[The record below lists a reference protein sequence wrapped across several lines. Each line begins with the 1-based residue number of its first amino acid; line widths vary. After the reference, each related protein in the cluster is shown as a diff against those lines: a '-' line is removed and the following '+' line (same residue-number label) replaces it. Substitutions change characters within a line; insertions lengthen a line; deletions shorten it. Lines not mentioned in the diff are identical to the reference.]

1 MILVTGGAGFIGS
14 SLIEALNENNRK
26 DIIVVDRLGKS
37 DKWKNLRP
45 LSYAEFIHA
54 DDLFTPEYAWALK
67 NLDSIFHMGA
77 CSSTTERDVDF
88 LMKNNVEFS
97 KKIWRVAIQTD
108 AKLIYASSA
117 ATYGD
122 GGQGYDD
129 HHEHIQDLRPLNPYG
144 YSKQIFDLWALSQIQ
159 KPQYWYGLKFFN
171 VYGANEFYKGEMRS
185 MLHQAF
191 EQIKDCGTVKL
202 FKSHRSEFKDGE
214 QKRDFIYVKDAVQA
228 MLNLEAI
235 NYDQNRISAH
245 NLGQIGG
252 KQVGATEACWKP
264 RAGSD
269 SVADPQDGLKCEQL
283 NGIYNMG
290 TGQARTF
297 FDLVSNIFKAM
308 ELSPR
313 IEFIDMPLSLRNQYQ
328 YYTQA
333 KMQKY
338 CKLCPQHSFFTLE
351 EGVRDCVQNHLL

>member
-1 MILVTGGAGFIGS
+1 MILITGGAGFIGS
-14 SLIEALNENNRK
+14 SLIEALNENHRK

-37 DKWKNLRP
+37 DKWKNLRS
-45 LSYAEFIHA
+45 LTYADFVHA

-97 KKIWRVAIQTD
+97 KKIWQVAIQTD

-122 GGQGYDD
+122 GGLGYDD
-129 HHEHIQDLRPLNPYG
+129 NHEHIKNLRPLNPYG
-144 YSKQIFDLWALSQIQ
+144 YSKQLFDLWALSQVQ
-159 KPQYWYGLKFFN
+159 TPQVWYGLKFFN

-191 EQIKDCGTVKL
+191 EQIHAQGTVKL
-202 FKSHRSEFKDGE
+202 FKSHRKDFKDGE

-228 MLNLEAI
+228 MLNLEAA
-235 NYDQNRISAH
+235 NH
-245 NLGQIGG
+245 NQ
-252 KQVGATEACWKP
+252 K
-264 RAGSD
+264 
-269 SVADPQDGLKCEQL
+269 L

-290 TGQARTF
+290 TGQAQTF
-297 FDLVSNIFKAM
+297 FDLASNTFKAM
-308 ELSPR
+308 ELPPS
-313 IEFIDMPLSLRNQYQ
+313 IEFIEMPLKLRNQYQ

-333 KMQKY
+333 QMQKY
-338 CKLCPQHSFFTLE
+338 CTLCPQHSFYKLE
-351 EGVRDCVQNHLL
+351 EGVRDCVQNLL